1 MLFRSGAFTFQTV
14 FASQISLTSDHRN
27 KTDGWQTGRKTA
39 RLGRDGVDNSPFHAC
54 CVAICRISHLGW
66 RLLVWWLPF
75 IGGHAFEDWPGGFG
89 VLVAGGCGDGEV
101 FWSCL
106 MSPTGIFFV
115 LVAAG
120 AESGAIVPVGGA
132 TVAVWGGMV
141 GVFNTCIAVW
151 SPTGV
156 VSQGDH
162 LSQVDWEVSCL
173 GVHGHQSTIPR
184 SSKEP
189 AEENCSVG
197 IAEPSPGQYCGDG
210 TVAGNPGRRL
220 PLTKQGLIGHH
231 DVD

>member
-1 MLFRSGAFTFQTV
+1 NVVPERGFYISNSVCISNFVDLRPPQQDRWMADGTKDSSVRPRWSGQQ
-14 FASQISLTSDHRN
+14 SIPCL
-27 KTDGWQTGRKTA
+27 
-39 RLGRDGVDNSPFHAC
+39 

-173 GVHGHQSTIPR
+173 GVNGHQSTIPR

-189 AEENCSVG
+189 AVENCS
-197 IAEPSPGQYCGDG
+197 
-210 TVAGNPGRRL
+210 
-220 PLTKQGLIGHH
+220 
-231 DVD
+231 